1 MQHIDLEERIIIW
14 LAFDFFFPDLSGF
27 GITFSAWKDGIS
39 RLRRISCRSAAPWCT
54 EPPLGSL
61 PRATAP
67 CSMPVTSRRGNIT
80 PRTYQWLP
88 TQVSQ
93 RSALWCLSQRNAAG
107 EMFNFF
113 SSSFLSLPFFQNHR
127 IWRACVVVVP
137 IPLFLISQL

>member
-1 MQHIDLEERIIIW
+1 MQHIDLEERINIW
-14 LAFDFFFPDLSGF
+14 VAFDFPDFSGF
-27 GITFSAWKDGIS
+27 GIILSAWKDGIS
-39 RLRRISCRSAAPWCT
+39 LLRRISCRSAAPWCT

-93 RSALWCLSQRNAAG
+93 SSPMCCLLQRNAAG
-107 EMFNFF
+107 QMFIFF
-113 SSSFLSLPFFQNHR
+113 PLFESFIYQNIR
-127 IWRACVVVVP
+127 IRRACSA
-137 IPLFLISQL
+137 PLFLIFRLWLLVD

>member
-1 MQHIDLEERIIIW
+1 MKMSCFFLLLQKRWSGAASLGEAWDRLNATHRSRGKDYYMGCVW
-14 LAFDFFFPDLSGF
+14 FFPDLSGF

-39 RLRRISCRSAAPWCT
+39 LLRRISCRSAAPWCT

-93 RSALWCLSQRNAAG
+93 SSAMWCLSQRNAAG
-107 EMFNFF
+107 EMLIFGV
-113 SSSFLSLPFFQNHR
+113 SPLSE
-127 IWRACVVVVP
+127 
-137 IPLFLISQL
+137 